1 MPILHAAYKSV
12 KVTKRRMTRNQS
24 VRSRLKTETNDFID
38 LLASKKLD
46 EAKKQLRVIMSDLDK
61 ASSKGIIHR
70 NTASRKIARLMK
82 KLHSTK

>member
-24 VRSRLKTETNDFID
+24 IRSRLKTETNDFID

-46 EAKKQLRVIMSDLDK
+46 EAKKQLRVITSALDK